1 MTREE
6 YLMEHHHITESTIGL
21 ISIQYSMEDVKK
33 VLSEWKPKLK
43 EIQKKRYL
51 ELCKDLPEEEI
62 QKMLEITGDPC

>member
-1 MTREE
+1 MNREE
-6 YLMEHHHITESTIGL
+6 YLMEHHHITESMIGL
-21 ISIQYSMEDVKK
+21 ISIQYSMEGVQK

-62 QKMLEITGDPC
+62 QKMLEITGLDK

>member
-1 MTREE
+1 MNREE
-6 YLMEHHHITESTIGL
+6 YLMEHHHITESMIGL
-21 ISIQYSMEDVKK
+21 ISIQYTMEDVKK

-62 QKMLEITGDPC
+62 QKMLEITGLDE

>member
-6 YLMEHHHITESTIGL
+6 YLMEHHHITESMIGL
-21 ISIQYSMEDVKK
+21 ISIQQGMEDVQK

-62 QKMLEITGDPC
+62 QKMLEITGLNK

>member
-1 MTREE
+1 MNREE
-6 YLMEHHHITESTIGL
+6 YLMEHHHITESMIGL
-21 ISIQYSMEDVKK
+21 ISIQNTMEEVQK

-62 QKMLEITGDPC
+62 QKMLEITGLDK